1 MTSLPKDK
9 LERLVERWHT
19 IQAELNAGASQAS
32 YVKLTREFSE
42 LDPVVAAINNLTALE
57 REKCDLEAMAA
68 DASADKDM
76 AQMARE
82 RVSLVN
88 TMSVSHLDSD

>member
-57 REKCDLEAMAA
+57 RMCLGHKIA
-68 DASADKDM
+68 DVVAILGSIDILLGEVD
-76 AQMARE
+76 R
-82 RVSLVN
+82 
-88 TMSVSHLDSD
+88 